1 MTVMVMKMMMG
12 DTDLCRGVDEE
23 EDDDDD
29 DDEDDDDGDFS
40 PMVSTS
46 GPSRSRRWATRSCR
60 AACSPCGPPDT
71 TRRRLKRGRGSSI
84 LKQVS
89 QSISSLL

>member
-12 DTDLCRGVDEE
+12 DTGLCRGVDEE
-23 EDDDDD
+23 EKKDDDDD
-29 DDEDDDDGDFS
+29 DDDDGDFS

-89 QSISSLL
+89 QSVSSLL